1 MFRGSFFYEGTCIS
15 RRAAGIAEAD
25 AFKFRVSRAKTAAAG
40 GICPDETLDKQ
51 S

>member
-1 MFRGSFFYEGTCIS
+1 MLGGSCFYEETCIS
-15 RRAAGIAEAD
+15 RRAAGTAEAD
-25 AFKFRVSRAKTAAAG
+25 AIKSRVSRAKTAAAG